1 MERPLDRL
9 VGSVNRLVV
18 FDAVVRAGSF
28 TGAARTLGVSQP
40 AVSRQIALLEN
51 ELETTLFVRDRNRP
65 RLTPAGEALH
75 EHVDAGF
82 GEIETGLA
90 DIRGLADTITLAVQP
105 AIAES
110 WISPYLHS
118 LRSDLEPTTVQVV
131 IYDDV
136 PELVTIDHDIAVRFG
151 EDFGSG
157 VRSEL
162 LIPERVMPV
171 AAPDLAEEFGFDA
184 DTDPAVLAER
194 APLLQFDALQRGW
207 MDWEA
212 WFERAGTEWTAP
224 AGEIRYRNYANL
236 VQQALSGRG
245 VALGW
250 DTLLGGLLGRGML
263 VPVGPTMARTT
274 VGYHLVWPTGM
285 TRREGVRRLRTWL
298 RQTVAFLMAEV
309 DAA

>member
-28 TGAARTLGVSQP
+28 TAAARTLGVSQP
-40 AVSRQIALLEN
+40 AVSRQIALLED
-51 ELETTLFVRDRNRP
+51 ELETTLFVRDRTRP
-65 RLTPAGEALH
+65 RLTVAGQALH
-75 EHVDAGF
+75 EHVDKGF
-82 GEIETGLA
+82 AEIETGLA
-90 DIRGLADTITLAVQP
+90 DIRGLADTITFAVQP

-110 WISPYLHS
+110 WISPHLPS
-118 LRSDLEPTTVQVV
+118 LRDHMAPTTVQVV
-131 IYDDV
+131 IYDHV
-136 PELVTIDHDIAVRFG
+136 AELVSIDHDVSVRFG
-151 EDFGSG
+151 DRFGSG

-171 AAPDLAEEFGFDA
+171 AAPDLAAAYGLDA
-184 DTDPAVLAER
+184 DSDAADLVA
-194 APLLQFDALQRGW
+194 APLLQFDARNRGW

-212 WFERAGTEWTAP
+212 WFEHAGQPWTPP

-263 VPVGPTMARTT
+263 VPVGPTMARGQ

-285 TRREGVRRLRTWL
+285 TRRDSLRRLRSWL
-298 RQTVAFLMAEV
+298 RDTVAFLRAEV